1 MNGATISAIC
11 FSTDVGT
18 GSADDDL
25 SGSRR
30 IVLMTSLVTSLAVT
44 SNVSPTN
51 LFHARKKRPELSH
64 GVIWSF
70 MPLTA
75 TFIIISFSSPT
86 LSFIPEFKNLLF
98 LQILPTATFLFFFR
112 TDYMI
117 PQTFTI
123 TSSTGC
129 FYFLVFLFYN
139 FQLSFPC
146 GRLSRLMS
154 AFKRTL
160 K

>member
-30 IVLMTSLVTSLAVT
+30 IVLMTSLVTSLAPPMCRPQISFT
-44 SNVSPTN
+44 
-51 LFHARKKRPELSH
+51 LEKRPELSH

-86 LSFIPEFKNLLF
+86 LSFIPDFKNLLF